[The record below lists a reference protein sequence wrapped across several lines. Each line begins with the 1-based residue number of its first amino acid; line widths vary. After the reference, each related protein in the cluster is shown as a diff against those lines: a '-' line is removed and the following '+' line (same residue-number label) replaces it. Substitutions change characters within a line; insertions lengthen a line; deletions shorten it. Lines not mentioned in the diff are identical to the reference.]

1 MITEVK
7 SINNDKDMRVV
18 VDIQVCAPPT
28 KKVVQLMRN
37 SKS

>member
-1 MITEVK
+1 
-7 SINNDKDMRVV
+7 MRVV